1 MTKEIP
7 MHGKQ
12 LNVLFIQPTLMRLDG
27 SPVKARKRL
36 IMTMVT
42 SYLAGLTPSSDNVT
56 VIDDKVEEIPWNGD
70 FDLVAVTTTTGSAQ
84 RAYQIA
90 RRFRERKVPVVM
102 GGFHAT
108 LHPAEILTH
117 ADSVVVGEAENVWG
131 ELLDD
136 VRNGKLR
143 SIYKAEQPCDMKS
156 LPRPRYELLD
166 WKRYRVHLMPIQATR
181 GCNYHCDFCEVPVV
195 YNGAYRMRPIEDI
208 VQEIEEQKRI
218 TGNNQFQ
225 FIDDQLTGKHT
236 FARELFKALR
246 PLGIT
251 WSCLWTLNTNHDEEL
266 LDLAI
271 QAGCQHVNIGMES
284 INQDNLN
291 EIHKKQNHVK
301 DYMTLLRAMEKRG
314 LLYSLNL
321 MFGLD
326 HDTPDVFEATY
337 RFLEEVRAPMAF
349 FSIVSPREG
358 TPLRERLDK
367 ELRVINPMA
376 DQFSS
381 GHKCMFVPKNM
392 TPEEVEK
399 GIDWLQRK
407 FYSLGSIRKRFLF
420 PLSPYALRRDGI
432 PSNLFFHY
440 VSKKGV
446 DTVEYY

>member
-1 MTKEIP
+1 MIMKKNALKI
-7 MHGKQ
+7 
-12 LNVLFIQPTLMRLDG
+12 LCIQPTLMRLDG
-27 SPVKARKRL
+27 TPVQSRKRL

-42 SYLAGLTPSSDNVT
+42 SYLAGLTPETDSVT
-56 VIDDKVEEIPWNGD
+56 IVDDKVEEIPYEGD
-70 FDLVAVTTTTGSAQ
+70 FDLVAITTTTGSAQ
-84 RAYQIA
+84 RAYEISEK
-90 RRFRERKVPVVM
+90 FRKCKIPVVM

-108 LHPAEILTH
+108 LHPEEILTH
-117 ADSVVVGEAENVWG
+117 ADSVVVGEAENVWNP
-131 ELLDD
+131 LLDD
-136 VRNGKLR
+136 VRAGKIKSL
-143 SIYKAEQPCDMKS
+143 YKADKPCDMKS

-181 GCNYHCDFCEVPVV
+181 GCNYHCDFCEVPVI
-195 YNGAYRMRPIEDI
+195 YDSAYRMRPIEDI
-208 VQEIEEQKRI
+208 VLEIEEQKEI

-225 FIDDQLTGKHT
+225 FIDDQLTGKHA
-236 FARELFKALR
+236 FARELFKALA
-246 PLGIT
+246 PLDIT

-271 QAGCQHVNIGMES
+271 KAGCQHVNIGMES

-291 EIHKKQNHVK
+291 EIHKNQNHVR
-301 DYMTLLRAMEKRG
+301 DYIKLLKAMENRG

-326 HDTPDVFEATY
+326 HDTPGVFEATY

-349 FSIVSPREG
+349 FSVVSPREG

-376 DQFSS
+376 DQYSS
-381 GHKCMFVPKNM
+381 GHKCMFMPKNM

-407 FYSLGSIRKRFLF
+407 FYSIGSIGKRFLF
-420 PLSPYALRRDGI
+420 PLSPFAFRRDGI

-440 VSKKGV
+440 VSRKGV

>member
-1 MTKEIP
+1 MR
-7 MHGKQ
+7 GKQ

-70 FDLVAVTTTTGSAQ
+70 FDLVAITTTTGSAQ

-90 RRFRERKVPVVM
+90 GRFRERKIPVVM

-136 VRNGKLR
+136 VRDGKLR

-156 LPRPRYELLD
+156 LPSPKYELLD

-301 DYMTLLRAMEKRG
+301 DYMTLLKAMEKRG

-376 DQFSS
+376 DQYSS

>member
-1 MTKEIP
+1 MR
-7 MHGKQ
+7 GKP
-12 LNVLFIQPTLMRLDG
+12 LNILFVQPTLMRLDG

-42 SYLAGLTPSSDNVT
+42 SYLAGLTPVSDNVT
-56 VIDDKVEEIPWNGD
+56 VVDDKVESIPWDKN

-84 RAYQIA
+84 RAYEISA
-90 RRFRERKVPVVM
+90 RFRDRKIPVVM

-117 ADSVVVGEAENVWG
+117 ADSVVVGEAENVWQ

-136 VRNGKLR
+136 ARSGRLR
-143 SIYKAEQPCDMKS
+143 SIYKADQPCDMKS

-208 VQEIEEQKRI
+208 VKEIEDQKRI

-246 PLGIT
+246 PLDIT

-271 QAGCQHVNIGMES
+271 KAGCQHVNIGMES

-301 DYMTLLRAMEKRG
+301 DYMTLLKAMERRG

-337 RFLEEVRAPMAF
+337 RFLEDVRAPMAF

-381 GHKCMFVPKNM
+381 GHKCMFLPKNM

-407 FYSLGSIRKRFLF
+407 FYSLGSIRKRFFF
-420 PLSPYALRRDGI
+420 PVSPYAFRRDGI

-440 VSKKGV
+440 VSRKGV

>member
-1 MTKEIP
+1 MR
-7 MHGKQ
+7 GKR
-12 LNVLFIQPTLMRLDG
+12 LNVLFVQPTLMRLDG
-27 SPVKARKRL
+27 SPVKAKKRL

-42 SYLAGLTPSSDNVT
+42 SYLAGLTPSWDKVT

-90 RRFRERKVPVVM
+90 GRFRERKIPVVM

-108 LHPAEILTH
+108 LHPAEILSN
-117 ADSVVVGEAENVWG
+117 ADSVVVGEAENVWA

-136 VRNGKLR
+136 VRAGKLR
-143 SIYKAEQPCDMKS
+143 TIYKAEQPCDMKS

-195 YNGAYRMRPIEDI
+195 YDGAYRMRPIEDI
-208 VQEIEEQKRI
+208 VREIEEQKRI

-301 DYMTLLRAMEKRG
+301 DYMTLLKAMERRG

-420 PLSPYALRRDGI
+420 PMSPYALRRDGI

>member
-1 MTKEIP
+1 MR
-7 MHGKQ
+7 GKR
-12 LNVLFIQPTLMRLDG
+12 LNVLFVQPTLMRLDG
-27 SPVKARKRL
+27 SPVKSRKRL

-42 SYLAGLTPSSDNVT
+42 SYLAGLTPSSDKVT

-90 RRFRERKVPVVM
+90 GRFRERKIPVVM

-108 LHPAEILTH
+108 LHPAEILSH
-117 ADSVVVGEAENVWG
+117 ADSVVVGEAENVWA

-136 VRNGKLR
+136 VRAGKLR
-143 SIYKAEQPCDMKS
+143 TIYKAEQPCDMKS

-195 YNGAYRMRPIEDI
+195 YDGAYRMRPIEDI
-208 VQEIEEQKRI
+208 VREIEEQKRI

-301 DYMTLLRAMEKRG
+301 DYMTLLKAMERRG

-420 PLSPYALRRDGI
+420 PMSPYALRRDGI

>member
-1 MTKEIP
+1 MR
-7 MHGKQ
+7 GKR
-12 LNVLFIQPTLMRLDG
+12 LNVLFVQPTLMRLDG
-27 SPVKARKRL
+27 SPVKSRKRL

-42 SYLAGLTPSSDNVT
+42 SYLAGLTPSSDKVT

-90 RRFRERKVPVVM
+90 GRFRERKIPVVM

-108 LHPAEILTH
+108 LHPAEILSH
-117 ADSVVVGEAENVWG
+117 ADSVVVGEAENVWA

-136 VRNGKLR
+136 VRAGKLR
-143 SIYKAEQPCDMKS
+143 TIYKAEQPCDMKS

-195 YNGAYRMRPIEDI
+195 YDGAYRMRPIEDI
-208 VQEIEEQKRI
+208 VREIEEQKRI

-301 DYMTLLRAMEKRG
+301 DYMTLLKAMERRG

-399 GIDWLQRK
+399 GIDWLERK

-420 PLSPYALRRDGI
+420 PMSPYALRRDGI